1 MKDLKAWGRTTSS
14 KIIDKSIFDFS
25 DITMVKKYE
34 TLIENIP
41 KLAFKN
47 KPPHLSNR
55 CLFEDGA
62 CSNFSTLLSS
72 QQCIFQVP

>member
-1 MKDLKAWGRTTSS
+1 
-14 KIIDKSIFDFS
+14 
-25 DITMVKKYE
+25 MVKKYE